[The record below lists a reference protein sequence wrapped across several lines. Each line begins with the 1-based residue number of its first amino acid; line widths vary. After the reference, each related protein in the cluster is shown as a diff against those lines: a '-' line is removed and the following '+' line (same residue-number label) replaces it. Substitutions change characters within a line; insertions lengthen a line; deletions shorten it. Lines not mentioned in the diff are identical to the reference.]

1 MALPSE
7 KNTRELTDT
16 DLLTQVHNGDNS
28 AFDELLSRYSSL
40 IKSSAYRYNIYSLDI
55 DDYLQEGFIAFL
67 SAVKSFSF
75 QKNASFSAYAALCVK
90 NRFIDVNRRFLSNKH
105 RLLND
110 YTEINDESI
119 AGLYDINALNPEAI
133 LIEREN
139 VDNLMNALKNIFSPL
154 EAQVFK
160 ERINGKAYN
169 EIAEKYN
176 VSVKAIDNAVQRIR
190 KKTVKICSN

>member
-1 MALPSE
+1 MPSE

>member
-1 MALPSE
+1 MDLPSE

-75 QKNASFSAYAALCVK
+75 QKNASFSAYVALCVK